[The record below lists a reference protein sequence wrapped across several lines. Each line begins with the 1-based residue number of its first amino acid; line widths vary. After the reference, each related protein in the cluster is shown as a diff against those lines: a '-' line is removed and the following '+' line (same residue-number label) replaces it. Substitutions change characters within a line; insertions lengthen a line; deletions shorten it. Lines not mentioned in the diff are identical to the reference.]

1 MTSLTWIL
9 TCFQLPDTP
18 PVPYNLGHEPPK
30 AVDTTAPGL
39 VAIVVCILWAIEC
52 VIEGNTLFEML
63 MGQAMVAVWVTAI
76 FLIDQW
82 VFRAS
87 RRRG

>member
-1 MTSLTWIL
+1 MNRPKLLTLLRQDWWL
-9 TCFQLPDTP
+9 L
-18 PVPYNLGHEPPK
+18 
-30 AVDTTAPGL
+30 
-39 VAIVVCILWAIEC
+39 AIVVCILWAIEC